1 MWVGLTASHITK
13 TKTIKNSNNMK
24 IAFKNFLM
32 TLRRYKVAS
41 LLNVVGLT
49 LAFVAFYII
58 ASQVWYTVT
67 YNGAFP
73 NADRIYLIS
82 PNFGGNPNEM
92 HWSPNSPGNLA
103 YVSAEQFPD
112 AEEVA
117 STMPYP
123 RINRVWVKRND
134 YTFEPFND
142 YVYYG
147 TANVPSF
154 FGFECLAGDFSQL
167 KEPNT
172 VAMSRSKAKKLGV
185 GVGDAIWFEGGR
197 LNDDGKPTTQQ
208 TIVAIYED
216 MPKNSMFGHWG
227 IIQKTDGVY
236 TETNNNWNYSNF
248 VRMREGADLDTYIEI
263 FKKGYADWFLGMA
276 QEWIAED
283 PEEEELIKKEIEN
296 GAHILATRMVRL
308 DKLYYTEFHD
318 SGNFQ
323 TGKKSTPIILGSI
336 AFIIV
341 LIAFINFINFFFALV
356 PVRMRAVNICKV
368 FGASQ
373 WTLRW
378 NFLFEAIG
386 LVLLAMGL
394 TLYLMVA
401 IQDSFIMNYSICSLA
416 LKDNIPVIIMVVA
429 LMVLLAVVAAL
440 YPAFYITRFN
450 ASLGVKGGFAQSATG
465 RRLRSAMVSVQFTV
479 AMILIIVTA
488 VFWLQYRYM
497 INYDLGFDRENV
509 VTFASW
515 DLGTR
520 YETVVERLQQHPDT
534 EDVTASAANIMR
546 CNQRWGRE
554 YEGKEY
560 VVRANPVRW
569 NFLSFFGFEVVEG
582 EGFTPSSGE
591 RKESV
596 MMQSMHRDIGIPIG
610 HKENYYLTYVGVIKD
625 IRLTSLTQNDECY
638 HTFYCSTDDSD
649 RMSHFYI
656 RLRAGADVEAF
667 ADYVKRLSK
676 ELSPASEEPELYFLE
691 EWVEGLYQ
699 QTKKDMVLIGM
710 FAVLAI
716 VIALMGVFG
725 IVMFE
730 TQHRRSEIA
739 VRKVYGAT
747 TAQMIQMLN
756 LRYVWIVLG
765 CFVVAAPIAWYFT
778 SRWLEQFANRIASPW
793 WIYVVALVVVLAVT
807 VGLVTLRSWR
817 AATENPADVVG

>member
-1 MWVGLTASHITK
+1 
-13 TKTIKNSNNMK
+13 MK

-32 TLRRYKVAS
+32 TLKRYKVAS
-41 LLNVVGLT
+41 LLNVLGLT
-49 LAFVAFYII
+49 LAFVAFYVI
-58 ASQVWYTVT
+58 ASQVWFTIT
-67 YNGAFP
+67 YNGSFP
-73 NADRIYLIS
+73 NADRTYLIS
-82 PNFGGNPNEM
+82 PDFGGGNDGEVK
-92 HWSPNSPGNLA
+92 WSTNSPGNLA
-103 YVSAEQFPD
+103 YTAAEQFPD

-123 RINRVWVKRND
+123 RISRIWIKRND
-134 YTFEPFND
+134 YTMDSFNE
-142 YVYYG
+142 YVYQG
-147 TANVPSF
+147 TANVPTF

-172 VAMSRSKAKKLGV
+172 VAMARSKSEKLGV
-185 GVGDAIWFEGGR
+185 GVGDVIYFEGGPMH
-197 LNDDGKPTTQQ
+197 DDGKPTVQQ

-216 MPKNSMFGHWG
+216 MPKNCMFSHWG
-227 IIQKTDGVY
+227 IMQNDEGVY
-236 TETNNNWNYSNF
+236 TEGNNNWNYSNF
-248 VRMREGADLDTYIEI
+248 VRMREGADINGYIEI
-263 FKKGYADWFLGMA
+263 FKKGYADWFLGMV
-276 QEWIAED
+276 QEWMAMVED
-283 PEEEELIKKEIEN
+283 PEEKAMAQEELES
-296 GAHILATRMVRL
+296 GAQVLETRLVSL
-308 DKLYYTEFHD
+308 DKLYYDGNFYD
-318 SGNFQ
+318 SGNFR
-323 TGKKSTPIILGSI
+323 TGKRSTPIILGSI

-341 LIAFINFINFFFALV
+341 LIAFINFVNFFFALV

-373 WTLRW
+373 GTLRW

-386 LVLLAMGL
+386 LVLLAMAL
-394 TLYLMVA
+394 TFYLMIV
-401 IQDSFIMNYSICSLA
+401 IKDSFITNYSICSLA
-416 LKDNIPVIIMVVA
+416 LSDNIPVIIMVVA

-465 RRLRSAMVSVQFTV
+465 RRLRSIMVGVQFTV

-488 VFWLQYRYM
+488 VFFLQYRYM
-497 INYDLGFDRENV
+497 IKYDLGFDRENI

-520 YETVVERLQQHPDT
+520 PETVVERLQQHPDAV
-534 EDVTASAANIMR
+534 DVTASAVNLFR
-546 CNQRWGRE
+546 CNQMWGRE

-569 NFLSFFGFEVVEG
+569 NFLDFFGFEVIDG
-582 EGFTPSSGE
+582 NGFTPSSAE
-591 RKESV
+591 RDEIV
-596 MMQSMHRDIGIPIG
+596 MMNRMHRDIGIPIG
-610 HKENYYLTYVGVIKD
+610 YKEGKQYPYVGIIKD
-625 IRLTSLTQNDECY
+625 IRLTSLALDDEY
-638 HTFYCSTDDSD
+638 YAFYCAEADS

-656 RLRAGADVEAF
+656 RLRAGANVEAF
-667 ADYVKRLSK
+667 ADYVKNLSK
-676 ELSPASEEPELYFLE
+676 ELAPAADDPELYYLE
-691 EWVEGLYQ
+691 EWVESLYK

-747 TAQMIQMLN
+747 TAQMIGMLN

-765 CFVVAAPIAWYFT
+765 CFVVAAPVAWYIT
-778 SRWLEQFANRIASPW
+778 SRWLESFANRIAQPW
-793 WIYVVALVVVLAVT
+793 WLYIVALAVVLAVT

-817 AATENPADVVG
+817 AATENPADVVKSN

>member
-1 MWVGLTASHITK
+1 
-13 TKTIKNSNNMK
+13 MK

-41 LLNVVGLT
+41 LLNVLGLT

-58 ASQVWYTVT
+58 ASQVWFTIT
-67 YNGAFP
+67 YNHSFP
-73 NADRIYLIS
+73 NADRTYLIS
-82 PNFGGNPNEM
+82 PDFGGGNDGEVK
-92 HWSPNSPGNLA
+92 WSTNSPGNLA
-103 YVSAEQFPD
+103 YTAAEQFPD

-123 RINRVWVKRND
+123 RISRIWIKRND
-134 YTFEPFND
+134 YTMDSFNE
-142 YVYYG
+142 YVYQG
-147 TANVPSF
+147 TANVPTF

-172 VAMSRSKAKKLGV
+172 VAMARSKSEKLGV
-185 GVGDAIWFEGGR
+185 GVGDVIYFEGGPMH
-197 LNDDGKPTTQQ
+197 DDGKPTVQQ

-216 MPKNSMFGHWG
+216 MPKNCMFSHWG
-227 IIQKTDGVY
+227 IMQNDEGVY
-236 TETNNNWNYSNF
+236 TEGNNNWNYSNF
-248 VRMREGADLDTYIEI
+248 VRMREGADINGYIEI
-263 FKKGYADWFLGMA
+263 FKKGYADWFLGMV
-276 QEWIAED
+276 QEWMAMVED
-283 PEEEELIKKEIEN
+283 PEEKAMAQEELES
-296 GAHILATRMVRL
+296 GAQVLETRLVSL
-308 DKLYYTEFHD
+308 DKLYYDGNFYD
-318 SGNFQ
+318 SGNFR
-323 TGKKSTPIILGSI
+323 TGKRSTPIILGSI

-341 LIAFINFINFFFALV
+341 LIAFINFVNFFFALV

-373 WTLRW
+373 GTLRW

-386 LVLLAMGL
+386 LVLLAMAL
-394 TLYLMVA
+394 TFYLMIV
-401 IQDSFIMNYSICSLA
+401 IKDSFITNYSICSLA
-416 LKDNIPVIIMVVA
+416 LSDNIPVIIMVVA

-465 RRLRSAMVSVQFTV
+465 RRLRSIMVGVQFTV

-488 VFWLQYRYM
+488 VFFLQYRYM
-497 INYDLGFDRENV
+497 IKYDLGFDRENI

-520 YETVVERLQQHPDT
+520 PETVVERLQQHPDAV
-534 EDVTASAANIMR
+534 DVTASAVNLFR
-546 CNQRWGRE
+546 CNQMWGRE

-569 NFLSFFGFEVVEG
+569 NFLDFFGFEVIDG
-582 EGFTPSSGE
+582 NGFTPSSAE
-591 RKESV
+591 RDEIV
-596 MMQSMHRDIGIPIG
+596 MMNRMHRDIGIPIG
-610 HKENYYLTYVGVIKD
+610 YKEGKQYPYVGIIKD
-625 IRLTSLTQNDECY
+625 IRLTSLAQDDEY
-638 HTFYCSTDDSD
+638 YAFYCAEADS

-656 RLRAGADVEAF
+656 RLRAGANVEAF
-667 ADYVKRLSK
+667 AEYVKNLSK
-676 ELSPASEEPELYFLE
+676 ELAPAADDPELYYLE
-691 EWVEGLYQ
+691 EWVESLYK
-699 QTKKDMVLIGM
+699 QTKNDMVLIGM

-747 TAQMIQMLN
+747 TSQMIGMLN

-765 CFVVAAPIAWYFT
+765 CFVVAAPVAWYIT

-793 WIYVVALVVVLAVT
+793 WIYVVALAVVLAVT
-807 VGLVTLRSWR
+807 VGLVTLRSWK
-817 AATENPADVVG
+817 AATENPADVVKSN

>member
-1 MWVGLTASHITK
+1 
-13 TKTIKNSNNMK
+13 MK

-32 TLRRYKVAS
+32 TLKRYKVAS
-41 LLNVVGLT
+41 LLNVLGLT
-49 LAFVAFYII
+49 LAFVAFYVI
-58 ASQVWYTVT
+58 ASQVWFTIT
-67 YNGAFP
+67 YNGSFP
-73 NADRIYLIS
+73 NADRTYLIS
-82 PNFGGNPNEM
+82 PDFGGGNDGEVK
-92 HWSPNSPGNLA
+92 WSTNSPGNLA
-103 YVSAEQFPD
+103 YTAAEQFPD

-123 RINRVWVKRND
+123 RISRIWIKRND
-134 YTFEPFND
+134 YTMDSFNE
-142 YVYYG
+142 YVYQG
-147 TANVPSF
+147 TANVPTF

-172 VAMSRSKAKKLGV
+172 VAMARSKSEKLGV
-185 GVGDAIWFEGGR
+185 GVGDVIYFEGGPMH
-197 LNDDGKPTTQQ
+197 DDGKPTVQQ

-216 MPKNSMFGHWG
+216 MPKNCMFSHWG
-227 IIQKTDGVY
+227 IMQNDEGVY
-236 TETNNNWNYSNF
+236 TEGNNNWNYSNF
-248 VRMREGADLDTYIEI
+248 VRMREGADINGYIEI
-263 FKKGYADWFLGMA
+263 FKKGYADWFLGMV
-276 QEWIAED
+276 QEWMAMVED
-283 PEEEELIKKEIEN
+283 PEEKAMAQEELES
-296 GAHILATRMVRL
+296 GAQVLETRLVSL
-308 DKLYYTEFHD
+308 DKLYYDGNFYD
-318 SGNFQ
+318 SGNFR
-323 TGKKSTPIILGSI
+323 TGKRSTPIILGSI

-341 LIAFINFINFFFALV
+341 LIAFINFVNFFFALV

-373 WTLRW
+373 GTLRW

-386 LVLLAMGL
+386 LVLLAMAL
-394 TLYLMVA
+394 TFYLMIV
-401 IQDSFIMNYSICSLA
+401 IKDSFITNYSICSLA
-416 LKDNIPVIIMVVA
+416 LSDNIPVIIMVVA

-465 RRLRSAMVSVQFTV
+465 RRLRSIMVGVQFTV

-488 VFWLQYRYM
+488 VFFLQYRYM
-497 INYDLGFDRENV
+497 IKYDLGFDRENI

-520 YETVVERLQQHPDT
+520 PETVVERLQQHPDAV
-534 EDVTASAANIMR
+534 DVTASAVNLFR
-546 CNQRWGRE
+546 CNQMWGRE

-569 NFLSFFGFEVVEG
+569 NFLDFFGFEVIDG
-582 EGFTPSSGE
+582 NGFTPSSAE
-591 RKESV
+591 RDEIV
-596 MMQSMHRDIGIPIG
+596 MMNRMHRDIDIPIG
-610 HKENYYLTYVGVIKD
+610 YKEGKQYPYVGIIKD
-625 IRLTSLTQNDECY
+625 IRLTSLAQDDEY
-638 HTFYCSTDDSD
+638 YAFYCAEADS

-656 RLRAGADVEAF
+656 RLRAGANVEAF
-667 ADYVKRLSK
+667 AEYVKNLSK
-676 ELSPASEEPELYFLE
+676 ELAPASDDPELYYLE
-691 EWVEGLYQ
+691 EWVESLYK

-747 TAQMIQMLN
+747 TAQMIGMLN

-765 CFVVAAPIAWYFT
+765 CFVVAAPVAWYIT

-793 WIYVVALVVVLAVT
+793 WIYLVALAVVLAVT
-807 VGLVTLRSWR
+807 VGLVTLRSWK
-817 AATENPADVVG
+817 AATENPADVVKSN

>member
-1 MWVGLTASHITK
+1 
-13 TKTIKNSNNMK
+13 MK

-32 TLRRYKVAS
+32 TLKRYKVAS
-41 LLNVVGLT
+41 LLNVLGLT

-58 ASQVWYTVT
+58 FSQVWFTIT
-67 YNGAFP
+67 YNHSFP
-73 NADRIYLIS
+73 NADRTYLIS
-82 PNFGGNPNEM
+82 PDFGGGNDGETQ
-92 HWSPNSPGNLA
+92 WSTNSPGNLA
-103 YVSAEQFPD
+103 YTAAEQFPA

-123 RINRVWVKRND
+123 RISRIWIKRNE
-134 YTFEPFND
+134 YTMEPFNE
-142 YVYYG
+142 YVYQG

-154 FGFECLAGDFSQL
+154 FGFECLAGDYSQL

-172 VAMSRSKAKKLGV
+172 VAMSRSKSEKLGV
-185 GVGDAIWFEGGR
+185 GVGDVIYFEGGKY
-197 LNDDGKPTTQQ
+197 NDDGKPTVQQ

-216 MPKNSMFGHWG
+216 MPKNSMFSHWG
-227 IIQKTDGVY
+227 IMQNDEGVY
-236 TETNNNWNYSNF
+236 TEGNNNWNYSNF
-248 VRMREGADLDTYIEI
+248 VRMREGADLNTYIEI
-263 FKKGYADWFLGMA
+263 FKKGYADWFLGMV
-276 QEWIAED
+276 QEWMAEAEEAAD
-283 PEEEELIKKEIEN
+283 PEEIAMVKEELES
-296 GAHILATRMVRL
+296 GAQVLETRLVSL
-308 DKLYYTEFHD
+308 DKLYYDGNFYD
-318 SGNFQ
+318 SGNFR
-323 TGKKSTPIILGSI
+323 TGKRSTPIILGSI

-341 LIAFINFINFFFALV
+341 LIAFINFVNFFFALV

-386 LVLLAMGL
+386 LVLISMAL

-416 LKDNIPVIIMVVA
+416 LTDNIPVIIMVVV

-465 RRLRSAMVSVQFTV
+465 RRLRSVMVGVQFSV

-497 INYDLGFDRENV
+497 IKYDLGFDRENV

-520 YETVVERLQQHPDT
+520 SETVVERLQQYPDAV
-534 EDVTASAANIMR
+534 DVTSSAVNLFR
-546 CNQRWGRE
+546 CNQMWGRM
-554 YEGKEY
+554 YKDKEY
-560 VVRANPVRW
+560 RVRANSVRW
-569 NFLSFFGFEVVEG
+569 NFLDFFGFEVVDG
-582 EGFTPSSGE
+582 QGFTQSSAE
-591 RKESV
+591 RDEIV
-596 MMQSMHRDIGIPIG
+596 MMSRMHRDVGIPLG
-610 HKENYYLTYVGVIKD
+610 YKEGNQFTYVGIIKD
-625 IRLTSLTQNDECY
+625 VRLTSLAQEDEY
-638 HTFYCSTDDSD
+638 YAFYCSTGDA

-656 RLRAGADVEAF
+656 RLRAGADIEAF
-667 ADYVKRLSK
+667 ADYVKKLTK
-676 ELSPASEEPELYFLE
+676 ELAPVADEAELYYLE
-691 EWVEGLYQ
+691 EWVEGLYA
-699 QTKKDMVLIGM
+699 QTKKDMVLIGL
-710 FAVLAI
+710 FAGLAI
-716 VIALMGVFG
+716 IIALMGVFG

-756 LRYVWIVLG
+756 LRYVWIVGG
-765 CFVVAAPIAWYFT
+765 CFVVAAPVAWQIT
-778 SRWLEQFANRIASPW
+778 SRWLEQFANRIAQPW
-793 WIYVVALVVVLAVT
+793 WLYIAALLVVLAVT
-807 VGLVTLRSWR
+807 VGLVTLRSWK
-817 AATENPADVVG
+817 AATENPADVVKSN